1 MERPDPLPRQHS
13 WGLPLHRLVTQ
24 SHFIDFLLHNP
35 LLLQTHS
42 PQREDLD
49 ILQFQIS
56 FQHFGWRSII
66 HYGKGSRMY
75 RRKALV
81 LRLDVPNPVSN
92 VLVCRENSL
101 LIWKV
106 TFLKRVFNES
116 LIIARDPE
124 DLLSPWSTSSK
135 KKI

>member
-1 MERPDPLPRQHS
+1 
-13 WGLPLHRLVTQ
+13 
-24 SHFIDFLLHNP
+24 
-35 LLLQTHS
+35 
-42 PQREDLD
+42 
-49 ILQFQIS
+49 
-56 FQHFGWRSII
+56 
-66 HYGKGSRMY
+66 MY

-81 LRLDVPNPVSN
+81 LGLDVPNPVSN

-124 DLLSPWSTSSK
+124 DLLSP
-135 KKI
+135 